1 MSSLKSCIMNWKMKS
16 EIIISKINNRYHQIA
31 FICDGIYDYVEP
43 YEEKYH
49 KQYLKTSKIIEL

>member
-1 MSSLKSCIMNWKMKS
+1 MKN

-31 FICDGIYDYVEP
+31 FICDGIYDYVGP

-49 KQYLKTSKIIEL
+49 KQYLEQAKIIKL

>member
-1 MSSLKSCIMNWKMKS
+1 MN
-16 EIIISKINNRYHQIA
+16 EVIISIIDNRHHQIA
-31 FICDGIYDYVEP
+31 FICDGIYDYVGP

>member
-1 MSSLKSCIMNWKMKS
+1 MKNK
-16 EIIISKINNRYHQIA
+16 IIISKINNRYHQIA
-31 FICDGIYDYVEP
+31 FICDGIYDYVGP

>member
-1 MSSLKSCIMNWKMKS
+1 MMNKT
-16 EIIISKINNRYHQIA
+16 IISKINNRYHQID
-31 FICDGIYDYVEP
+31 FICDGIYDYVGP